1 MVEYRMHRVS
11 WLSSTE
17 GKAHVDFEHSREDV
31 TALSIAFWFQVV
43 GREAPLVEVPAV
55 YEVIIGDGAGSEGG
69 EA

>member
-31 TALSIAFWFQVV
+31 TALSIAFSFQVV
-43 GREAPLVEVPAV
+43 GREAPVS
-55 YEVIIGDGAGSEGG
+55 GSTRGLRGYHWRWGG
-69 EA
+69 K